1 MLKDKIIKIF
11 ENMEFEESVEVK
23 RDCPKCGGK
32 STVLRR
38 IAKEASQSMVKRWYV
53 EYCTVETCEYWNC
66 GFT

>member
-1 MLKDKIIKIF
+1 
-11 ENMEFEESVEVK
+11 MEFEESVEVK